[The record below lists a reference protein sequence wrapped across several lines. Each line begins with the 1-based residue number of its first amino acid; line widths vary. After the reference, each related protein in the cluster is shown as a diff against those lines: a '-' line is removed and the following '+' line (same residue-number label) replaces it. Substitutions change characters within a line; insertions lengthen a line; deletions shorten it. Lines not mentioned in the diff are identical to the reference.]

1 MISFKEMKE
10 KNYIPPRPMI
20 LMMVKGAVSLSKVL
34 LFNFRTL
41 KKTRYKATY
50 IRPERRY
57 ELPRYQ
63 PWMKCYAR
71 NEKYLRETLYVK
83 PCAKEIV
90 ALANELGAGEKDDY
104 EFARDA
110 FEFVKRNLFLEF
122 VEMDD
127 AVSTLKR
134 GSGTCLH
141 MLNLYV
147 ALCRAAGIKARYKL
161 YALSMIDAWYNAL
174 VAVDPLMKK
183 WYDAMGF
190 FTLHG
195 EAEVYIDGK
204 WYAADVAPTPER
216 QAAAGIPIT
225 KFGEDS
231 IGVWT
236 YALPGSILRLESLPY
251 GIGGS
256 LKLLLKIAPGTVAT
270 INNSILRQI
279 EEGRRIIE
287 EAGGEKAYDEMVR
300 KKKKKPVVELKEK
313 EGLIFKYDEIK

>member
-1 MISFKEMKE
+1 MISLREMKE
-10 KNYIPPRPMI
+10 KNYIPPRLLL
-20 LMMVKGAVSLSKVL
+20 LMMVKGGISLAKVL

-57 ELPRYQ
+57 ELPEYK
-63 PWMKCYAR
+63 PWMKCYAKD
-71 NEKYLRETLYVK
+71 EKYLRETLYVK

-110 FEFVKRNLFLEF
+110 FEFVKRKLFLEF
-122 VEMDD
+122 IQLDD
-127 AVSTLKR
+127 AVATLKR

-195 EAEVYIDGK
+195 EAEVFIDGK
-204 WYAADVAPTPER
+204 WYPADAAPTPER

-225 KFGEDS
+225 KFGESS
-231 IGVWT
+231 IGMWT
-236 YALPGSILRLESLPY
+236 YALPGSIIRLESLPY

-256 LKLLLKIAPGTVAT
+256 LKALLKIAPGTVAT

-300 KKKKKPVVELKEK
+300 RKRKKPVVELKEK
-313 EGLIFKYDEIK
+313 EGLIFKYDEN

>member
-1 MISFKEMKE
+1 MNSLREMKE
-10 KNYIPPRPMI
+10 KGYIPPRLLI
-20 LMMVKGAVSLSKVL
+20 LMMTKGAISLSKVL
-34 LFNFRTL
+34 ILNFRTL

-57 ELPRYQ
+57 ELPEYKSD
-63 PWMKCYAR
+63 MKCYAK
-71 NEKYLRETLYVK
+71 NEKYLRNTLYVN

-90 ALANELGAGEKDDY
+90 AMAHELGAGEKEPY
-104 EFARDA
+104 EFAKDA

-122 VEMDD
+122 IQMDD
-127 AVSTLKR
+127 AVATLKR

-147 ALCRAAGIKARYKL
+147 ALCRAAGIRARYKL
-161 YALSMIDAWYNAL
+161 YALSMIEPWYNAL

-190 FTLHG
+190 FTMHG
-195 EAEVYIDGK
+195 EAEVLIDGK
-204 WYAADVAPTPER
+204 WYPADVAPTPER

-231 IGVWT
+231 IGVWF
-236 YALPGSILRLESLPY
+236 YALPGTILRMESLPY
-251 GIGGS
+251 GIGTS
-256 LKLLLKIAPGTVAT
+256 LKILLKIAPGTVAT

-279 EEGRRIIE
+279 EEGRKIME
-287 EAGGEKAYDEMVR
+287 EAGGEKAYDSMARRR
-300 KKKKKPVVELKEK
+300 KMKPVVGLHKK
-313 EGLIFKYDEIK
+313 EGLIFKYED

>member
-1 MISFKEMKE
+1 MISLREMKE
-10 KNYIPPRPMI
+10 KNYIPPRPLI
-20 LMMVKGAVSLSKVL
+20 LMMVKGAFSLSKVL

-57 ELPRYQ
+57 ELPEYQ
-63 PWMKCYAR
+63 PWMECYAR
-71 NEKYLRETLYVK
+71 EEKYLRKTLYVN
-83 PCAKEIV
+83 PCSKEIV
-90 ALANELGAGEKDDY
+90 AMANYLGAGKKEPY

-110 FEFVKRNLFLEF
+110 FEFVKRNLFLEII
-122 VEMDD
+122 EMDD
-127 AVSTLKR
+127 ATSTLRR

-161 YALSMIDAWYNAL
+161 YSLSMIDTWYDAL

-190 FTLHG
+190 FTMHG
-195 EAEVYIDGK
+195 EAEVFVNNR
-204 WYAADVAPTPER
+204 WYPADVAPTPER

-236 YALPGSILRLESLPY
+236 YALPGTILRLESLPY
-251 GIGGS
+251 GIGAS
-256 LKLLLKIAPGTVAT
+256 LKILLKIAPGTVAT

-279 EEGRRIIE
+279 EKGRKIIQ
-287 EAGGEKAYDEMVR
+287 EAGGEEAYDSMVR
-300 KKKKKPVVELKEK
+300 KRKKQPVVELKK
-313 EGLIFKYDEIK
+313 REGLVFKYDG

>member
-1 MISFKEMKE
+1 MTSLREMKE
-10 KNYIPPRPMI
+10 REYIPPRPLI
-20 LMMVKGAVSLSKVL
+20 LMMAKGAFSLAKVIL
-34 LFNFRTL
+34 LNFRTL
-41 KKTRYKATY
+41 KRLRVGETY

-57 ELPRYQ
+57 DLPEYQ

-71 NEKYLRETLYVK
+71 NEKYLRDTLYVK

-90 ALANELGAGEKDDY
+90 ALANQLGAGEKEPY
-104 EFARDA
+104 EYARDA

-161 YALSMIDAWYNAL
+161 YALSMIDTWYNAL

-190 FTLHG
+190 FTMHG
-195 EAEVYIDGK
+195 EAEVFIDGK
-204 WYAADVAPTPER
+204 WLPADVAPTPER

-251 GIGGS
+251 GIGSS
-256 LKLLLKIAPGTVAT
+256 LKILLKIAPGSVAR

-287 EAGGEKAYDEMVR
+287 KAGGEKAYDEMARKR
-300 KKKKKPVVELKEK
+300 KKRPVIELKEK
-313 EGLIFKYDEIK
+313 EGLVFKYDEN

>member
-1 MISFKEMKE
+1 MTGLKEMKE
-10 KNYIPPRPMI
+10 REYIPPKPMF
-20 LMMVKGAVSLSKVL
+20 LLMVKGAISLLKVL
-34 LFNFRTL
+34 MFNMRTL
-41 KKTRYKATY
+41 KKARYKATY
-50 IRPERRY
+50 IRPKRKY
-57 ELPRYQ
+57 EIPEYK
-63 PWMKCYAR
+63 PYMKCHKS
-71 NEKYLRETLYVK
+71 NEKYLRNTLYVN

-90 ALANELGAGEKDDY
+90 SMAYKLGAFDLNPY
-104 EFARDA
+104 EYAKNA

-141 MLNLYV
+141 MLNLFT

-161 YALSMIDAWYNAL
+161 YALSMIEPWYNAL

-190 FTLHG
+190 FTMHG
-195 EAEVYIDGK
+195 EAEVFIDNK
-204 WYAADVAPTPER
+204 WYPADVAPTPER

-231 IGVWT
+231 IGVWFF
-236 YALPGSILRLESLPY
+236 ALPGSVMRMESLPY

-256 LKLLLKIAPGTVAT
+256 LKVLLKIAPGTVAT
-270 INNSILRQI
+270 INNSILKQI
-279 EEGRRIIE
+279 EEGRKIIE
-287 EAGGEKAYDEMVR
+287 EAGGEKAYDEKAR
-300 KKKKKPVVELKEK
+300 KSKAKKPIVGLEKK
-313 EGLIFKYDEIK
+313 EGLIFKYEE